1 MTAYDLIKENMGN
14 KPFNMIADDGETY
27 YVTSGRVNLYFIIRD
42 GKIVDVQV
50 D

>member
-14 KPFNMIADDGETY
+14 KPFNILANNGETY
-27 YVTSGRVNLYFIIRD
+27 FVTSGRVNLYFIIRN